1 MLVLNVTFK
10 CKPGT
15 REEFMSKIIEEGI
28 DEASRNEEFNYKY
41 DFYFPVSED
50 AKDDLF
56 LLEWWKDKDAHLAH
70 REEPH
75 YKRLDELKEVY
86 VISTVVDRLR
96 EE

>member
-56 LLEWWKDKDAHLAH
+56 LLEW
-70 REEPH
+70 
-75 YKRLDELKEVY
+75 
-86 VISTVVDRLR
+86 
-96 EE
+96 